1 MQNRIVK
8 SCQPR
13 KNRRTERLK
22 ELLSLKQSDSI
33 LLDACARK
41 SPQDGNYYKNRIYYI
56 ED

>member
-41 SPQDGNYYKNRIYYI
+41 SPQDGNN
-56 ED
+56 

>member
-1 MQNRIVK
+1 MCGRRPRDAQIEAK

-41 SPQDGNYYKNRIYYI
+41 SPQDGNN
-56 ED
+56 